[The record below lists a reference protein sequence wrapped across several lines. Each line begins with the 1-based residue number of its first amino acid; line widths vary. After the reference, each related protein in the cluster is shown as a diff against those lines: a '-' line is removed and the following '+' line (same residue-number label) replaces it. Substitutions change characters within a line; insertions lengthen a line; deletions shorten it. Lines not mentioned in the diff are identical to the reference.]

1 MEGGGSKKTPVCDG
15 GTAAENFNSQA
26 SARYQ
31 RILLIAKV
39 LCATATWL
47 RGITV
52 NLVNK
57 VSVIPKILKDGCK
70 STFIPSHYQHESDKS
85 NVDKHRNE
93 LNYSKAHG
101 AGGRTSTKLL
111 GFGLGRGKG
120 IETSTCSCLISLG
133 GISFPWLAQLSS
145 KWSGTSSLP
154 KRYQKYEEW
163 IPTDLLQPGS
173 SQCTSV
179 KAGTTFKR
187 KKKISK

>member
-1 MEGGGSKKTPVCDG
+1 MIVTNGRWWFKKNAGVWWRNGGR
-15 GTAAENFNSQA
+15 NFNSQA

-39 LCATATWL
+39 LCAIATWL

-57 VSVIPKILKDGCK
+57 VLVIPKILKNGCE
-70 STFIPSHYQHESDKS
+70 STFIPSHYQHESEQF

-120 IETSTCSCLISLG
+120 NRNFFNMFLPYKPRWHFFL
-133 GISFPWLAQLSS
+133 LA
-145 KWSGTSSLP
+145 
-154 KRYQKYEEW
+154 
-163 IPTDLLQPGS
+163 
-173 SQCTSV
+173 CTPQ
-179 KAGTTFKR
+179 
-187 KKKISK
+187 